1 MINNNVDILCL
12 QEVEIEKDYDF
23 HSLNLKNYGLDVENN
38 AIKSRVGIIVSNNY
52 TYKVHYKKLFLNCNS
67 LLPVV

>member
-23 HSLNLKNYGLDVENN
+23 HSLNLKNYSLEVKNN
-38 AIKSRVGIIVSNNY
+38 AIKSRVGIFVSNNVSFKRMHQLEWL
-52 TYKVHYKKLFLNCNS
+52 TPTLF
-67 LLPVV
+67 